1 MRVDLKHFLMLR
13 YLFILGILW
22 STFVPC
28 GHSQDF
34 LGWEILADV
43 TFSEEYSESWG
54 INVLTA
60 DFGDIVSSL
69 ADKEVVLSGY
79 MLPLDAMGTSYVLSR
94 NPNASCFFC
103 GGAGPETIV
112 GLEMQPEFI
121 KRYRT
126 DAYMT
131 FKGTLRLHTS
141 NDRQMNY
148 MLVDAEP
155 LQ

>member
-1 MRVDLKHFLMLR
+1 MLR
-13 YLFILGILW
+13 YLFITAFL
-22 STFVPC
+22 STLFIPRM
-28 GHSQDF
+28 HSQDF

-43 TFSEEYSESWG
+43 TFTEAYSETWG

-60 DFGDIVSSL
+60 EFGDIVSSL

-112 GLEMQPEFI
+112 GLEIQPEFL

-131 FKGTLRLHTS
+131 FKGVLRLHAS

-148 MLVDAEP
+148 MLVEAEP
-155 LQ
+155 L